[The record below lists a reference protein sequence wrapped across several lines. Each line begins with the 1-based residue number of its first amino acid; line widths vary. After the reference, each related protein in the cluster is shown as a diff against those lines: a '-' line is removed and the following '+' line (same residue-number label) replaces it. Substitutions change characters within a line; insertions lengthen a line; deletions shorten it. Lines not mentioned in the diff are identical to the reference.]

1 MNNQMTTSEKMAPSV
16 QLAVEI
22 ANQAGYRKLKHQAQ
36 SISASRTNKMNH
48 FYKSS
53 LRISKSNSEEAVAR
67 ASRPIQRLSN
77 IW

>member
-16 QLAVEI
+16 QPAVDL
-22 ANQAGYRKLKHQAQ
+22 ANQAGYRKPQDQAQ

-48 FYKSS
+48 FYKNS
-53 LRISKSNSEEAVAR
+53 LRISKSNLEEAVAR
-67 ASRPIQRLSN
+67 ASRLIQRLSN